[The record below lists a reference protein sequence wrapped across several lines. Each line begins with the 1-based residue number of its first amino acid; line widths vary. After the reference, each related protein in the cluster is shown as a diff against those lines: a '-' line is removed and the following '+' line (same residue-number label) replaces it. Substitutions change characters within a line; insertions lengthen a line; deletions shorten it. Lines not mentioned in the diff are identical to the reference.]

1 MNTQQIDEKAVF
13 NAARRIPDAAARD
26 DYISQACGDD
36 QSAAHR
42 IQALL
47 RIHEEEQSFL
57 ESPAARLDH
66 SPPHFGVG
74 LGEGLTDTRHLT
86 PDTFP
91 EGTVIGPY
99 KLLQQIGEG
108 GMGVVFMAEQ
118 SEPIHRTVA
127 LKIIKPGMDTRQV
140 IARFEAER
148 QALAMMDHPNIAK
161 VLDAGTTAGLPARR
175 GDGEM
180 GRGGESDVEL
190 SQRVSPSPSLPL
202 SPSSSP
208 GRPYFVMELVK
219 GIPITKYCDDH
230 KLSLR
235 ERLELFLPVC
245 HAVQHAHQK
254 GIIHRDIKPT
264 NVLVAEYDNR
274 AVPKVIDFGVA
285 KATAQKLTERTM
297 FTEFGQL
304 IGTFEYMS
312 PEQARFNQLDVDTRS
327 DIYSL
332 GVLLYELLAGS
343 TPLEKERLRTAA
355 FDEIIRIISEE
366 DPPKPSTK
374 LSSSDMLPSIAAN
387 RRTEPAR
394 LSKEVS
400 GELDWIV
407 MKALEKDRGRRY
419 ETASAFAA
427 DVQRY
432 LQDEAVAAC
441 PPSLWYRTAKIVR
454 RNRLAIFTA
463 TSIAAAMVLGT
474 IVSVWQAVRADAAR
488 SAEAEQRQIA
498 EANFQR
504 ARQAIDE
511 YFTLV
516 SESKLLDVPGMQPL
530 RKELLEAALRYY
542 QAMRDERADDP
553 ALLAD
558 LAVAHLRTCKVYHEL
573 GRNDDAIAAI
583 DTAVQLA
590 ERLRRDYPNDF
601 EHHRRLAGYWTV
613 HRGTGS
619 TKMPTDPSAAHRTL
633 TKFLQLWEVFARES
647 PSVEEFQSDVASIN
661 MLLALLEGGR
671 GAAGE
676 SAAFARATVYSRK
689 AIAIWEQLSQAHPE
703 VSAHRENLAKAY
715 GELQYELNRMGKADE
730 SREAWRRSRAL
741 REQLAAEF
749 SDVPEYRA
757 EAASRLTGHAS
768 FVAGSR
774 PQEAEAVYRQA
785 LHDWQQLAS
794 DFPTAPQYA
803 LELARTQFKFV
814 SLLAGPL
821 KRPADAM
828 KASEQGIEQF
838 NKLVADYPQDTN
850 HRKQLAFALRLSAE
864 EIRGFKDLLGDAEK
878 LHLRALAE
886 LNKLAKEFPLDPQY
900 VEQAGHSYRYLGWII
915 KDAGRP
921 EDALDNFDKGVAAFQ
936 QLADS
941 GGPGTPGFYTD
952 FLADTLLQKVDVL
965 SRVGRAD
972 EAESTI
978 RRAVDL
984 YATLVQDS
992 PEVTDNRRKAA
1003 AARRSFAE
1011 LLAKQNRLPEASVEA
1026 QQAVHLD
1033 PHDYAVQQCLLDIL
1047 TRIGDTAQTL
1057 VILRDNVA
1065 ALPDCGMAHYHLAV
1079 VLEREGRD
1087 DEAIVEFQKASE
1099 LRSDWEWPQVCLAQI
1114 FTRAGRFQEADE
1126 AYRKAREA
1134 VPKNAGELNNRAWNF
1149 ATSADLKSRNPR
1161 WAVELAEK
1169 GVELE
1174 PQNVLIPNTLGVA
1187 HYRAGSWQKAIE
1199 WLEKS
1204 IEVRKGGNS
1213 FDWFFLAM
1221 AHWRLGNRDE
1231 ARKWYGKAVEWMDTN
1246 QPQNEE
1252 LRRFRAE
1259 TEELMKVVD
1268 EKPTTKPP
1276 VEVK

>member
-161 VLDAGTTAGLPARR
+161 VLDAGTTGEGSGSRETSGAGTLT
-175 GDGEM
+175 
-180 GRGGESDVEL
+180 
-190 SQRVSPSPSLPL
+190 
-202 SPSSSP
+202 SSAT

-219 GIPITKYCDDH
+219 GVPITKYCDD
-230 KLSLR
+230 KQLSLR
-235 ERLELFLPVC
+235 ERLELLMPVC
-245 HAVQHAHQK
+245 QAVQHAHQK

-264 NVLVAEYDNR
+264 NVLIAEYDNR
-274 AVPKVIDFGVA
+274 PVPKVIDFGVA

-304 IGTFEYMS
+304 VGTFEYMS
-312 PEQARFNQLDVDTRS
+312 PEQAKLNQLDIDTRS

-332 GVLLYELLAGS
+332 GVLLYELLTGT
-343 TPLEKERLRTAA
+343 TPFERKRLQEAA
-355 FDEIIRIISEE
+355 FDELLRIIREE
-366 DPPKPSTK
+366 EPPKPSTK
-374 LSSSDMLPSIAAN
+374 LSSSDTLPSVAAN
-387 RRTEPAR
+387 RHSEPAR
-394 LSKEVS
+394 LSKDVR
-400 GELDWIV
+400 GELDWLV
-407 MKALEKDRGRRY
+407 MKCLEKDRNRRY
-419 ETASAFAA
+419 DTANGLAA
-427 DVQRY
+427 DIERY
-432 LQDEAVAAC
+432 LNDEAVTAC
-441 PPSLWYRTAKIVR
+441 PPSAWYRTVKFAR
-454 RNRLAIFTA
+454 RNRVAIATA
-463 TSIAAAMVLGT
+463 TMVAVAMVLGT
-474 IVSVWQAVRADAAR
+474 IVSVWQAVRAETAR
-488 SAEAEQRQIA
+488 EAEAEQRQVAEAERSEAEKQRTLA

-504 ARQAIDE
+504 ARRAVDE

-530 RKELLEAALRYY
+530 RKDLLEAALRYY
-542 QAMRDERADDP
+542 QAMREERVDDP
-553 ALLAD
+553 TVLAD
-558 LAVAHLRTCKVYHEL
+558 LTVTQLRIAKVYHEL
-573 GRNDDAIAAI
+573 DRNDQALAAFES
-583 DTAVQLA
+583 AVQLA
-590 ERLRRDYPNDF
+590 ERLRREYPNDF

-785 LHDWQQLAS
+785 LHDWRQLAS